1 MFFIRPM
8 QLRLTR
14 YMPFRLPLYN
24 WMLRL
29 KDDFMLGPVDFCKKW
44 PLYAKQDIS
53 VDDGFI
59 WWVTIILF
67 YSICRVVYDH
77 FFNSTALK

>member
-1 MFFIRPM
+1 MRVFYSSHATTIDS
-8 QLRLTR
+8 R

-29 KDDFMLGPVDFCKKW
+29 KDDFMAGPVDFCKKW

-67 YSICRVVYDH
+67 YSICRVV
-77 FFNSTALK
+77 NELCI